1 LEANQAVSY
10 FILPTFFRDDDS
22 VQSLTLENGKTRE
35 KLVIKGAN
43 ENSIPVVTISRYP
56 IGTNEKEWIEELSQH
71 SNMDN
76 RKIEFYPFP
85 CPV

>member
-1 LEANQAVSY
+1 VEGI
-10 FILPTFFRDDDS
+10 FTCLPSINTFFRDDDS

-43 ENSIPVVTISRYP
+43 GDYRPVTISRYP
-56 IGTNEKEWIEELSQH
+56 MGTNEKEWIEELSQH

-76 RKIEFYPFP
+76 RKIEFYPSFP